1 MQKKKKITR
10 YAKKQEIQL
19 QIEKSIEETQKMTY
33 DRMCE
38 QRLKQLKI

>member
-1 MQKKKKITR
+1 MQKKKITR

-19 QIEKSIEETQKMTY
+19 QIEKSNRRDLEMTY